1 MPEGN
6 SDRAA
11 LAGLHAEVGR
21 FYLRDRAVVRAQT
34 MLANALENGG
44 DLDAGTVRA
53 YLREVTR
60 YFAGFERESRG
71 HLKNVEARLE
81 RIAQLQFN
89 LTAERGVAAR
99 RVQATQ
105 GVLAR
110 LRELG
115 GR

>member
-1 MPEGN
+1 MPEGS

-11 LAGLHAEVGR
+11 LTELHAEVGR
-21 FYLRDRAVVRAQT
+21 FYVRDRAVLRAQA
-34 MLANALENGG
+34 MLGEALQSGR
-44 DLDAGTVRA
+44 DVDAGTAQA

-60 YFAGFERESRG
+60 YFTGFEREARG
-71 HLKNVEARLE
+71 HLKSVEARLG

-99 RVQATQ
+99 RVEATQ

-115 GR
+115 RR